1 MRAVFFEFEVLLGH
15 GESAETYPML
25 VSLDAIRSIE
35 PSTGAGD
42 HALVVLE
49 GSVTDAD
56 TTITQFRTVKPYTEI
71 RELLRHNAYT
81 QTVVVPC

>member
-49 GSVTDAD
+49 GSVTDAA
-56 TTITQFRTVKPYTEI
+56 ITQFRTVKPYAEI

>member
-1 MRAVFFEFEVLLGH
+1 MRAVFFEFTVLLGN
-15 GESAETYPML
+15 GDKTEQYPML
-25 VSLDAIRSIE
+25 VAIDAIRSIE
-35 PSTGAGD
+35 PSAGEGN

-56 TTITQFRTVKPYTEI
+56 TALTQFRTLKSYEEI
-71 RELLRHNAYT
+71 RDLLRHNAYT